1 MHLPVALTYR
11 SLFQQATQLE
21 ATHREDN
28 MSGRAIQKQ
37 NRYYKWW
44 DTVEKKLFKLAVILF
59 VSLYA
64 LQVINFVFEQR
75 NSGLL
80 TNTLGELEG
89 IPVAESQTQINT
101 GTIELTVTSNS
112 DCSKIQVFLNGE
124 YYNSFNRKSISLM
137 VKNND
142 IIEISGINNEFAATI
157 KITSITDN
165 IISPKQGNIIMVNK
179 SFVQAGRVRLE

>member
-1 MHLPVALTYR
+1 M
-11 SLFQQATQLE
+11 
-21 ATHREDN
+21 N
-28 MSGRAIQKQ
+28 GRALHKQ

-44 DTVEKKLFKLAVILF
+44 DIIEKKIFRLAIILF
-59 VSLYA
+59 FTLYA

-101 GTIELTVTSNS
+101 GTIELSVTSNS
-112 DCSKIQVFLNGE
+112 DCSKIQIYLNGE
-124 YYNSFNRKSISLM
+124 YYNSFNRKSVSLM

-165 IISPKQGNIIMVNK
+165 IISPKQDSTIKVNK
-179 SFVQAGRVRLE
+179 SFVQLGRVRLK

>member
-1 MHLPVALTYR
+1 
-11 SLFQQATQLE
+11 
-21 ATHREDN
+21 
-28 MSGRAIQKQ
+28 MSGRALHKQ
-37 NRYYKWW
+37 NRYNKWW
-44 DTVEKKLFKLAVILF
+44 DTVENKILRLAIILF
-59 VSLYA
+59 FILYA
-64 LQVINFVFEQR
+64 IQVINFVFEQR

-101 GTIELTVTSNS
+101 GTIELSVITNS
-112 DCSKIQVFLNGE
+112 DYDKIQIYLNGE

-142 IIEISGINNEFAATI
+142 IIEISGINNEFPATI

-165 IISPKQGNIIMVNK
+165 VISPKENNTIIVNK
-179 SFVQAGRVRLE
+179 NFARAGRVRLK

>member
-1 MHLPVALTYR
+1 
-11 SLFQQATQLE
+11 
-21 ATHREDN
+21 
-28 MSGRAIQKQ
+28 MSGRSFHKQ

-44 DTVEKKLFKLAVILF
+44 DVIEKKIFRLAIILF
-59 VSLYA
+59 VILYA
-64 LQVINFVFEQR
+64 LQLINFIFEQR

-89 IPVAESQTQINT
+89 IPIAESQTQINT
-101 GTIELTVTSNS
+101 GTIELSVTSNS
-112 DCSKIQVFLNGE
+112 ECSKIQIYLNGE

-142 IIEISGINNEFAATI
+142 IIEISGINNEYAATI

-165 IISPKQGNIIMVNK
+165 IISPKQGSIILVNK
-179 SFVQAGRVRLE
+179 SFVQAGRVRLK